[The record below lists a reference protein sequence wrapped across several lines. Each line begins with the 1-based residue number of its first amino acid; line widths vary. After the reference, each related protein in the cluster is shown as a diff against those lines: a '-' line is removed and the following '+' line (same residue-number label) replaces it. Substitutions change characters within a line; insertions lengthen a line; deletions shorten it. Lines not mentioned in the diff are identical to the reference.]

1 MIIMNANNNYNKI
14 LKPYARKHRNNST
27 QAEIRLW
34 SKLLRNKQMLG
45 FPFLR
50 QRPID
55 NYIADF
61 FCKELKLI
69 IETDGITHHNPEARE
84 RDKVREKRL
93 MELGYHL
100 IRFDDAEVMWDIDNV
115 RLEIEEKIKQLVNK

>member
-1 MIIMNANNNYNKI
+1 MNNYNHYNKI

-69 IETDGITHHNPEARE
+69 IETDGITHHSPEAKE

-93 MELGYHL
+93 AELGYHL
-100 IRFDDAEVMWDIDNV
+100 IRFDDVEVMRDIENI
-115 RLEIEEKIKQLVNK
+115 RLKIEEKIKQLINK

>member
-1 MIIMNANNNYNKI
+1 MLTMNSYNHYNKI

-45 FPFLR
+45 YSFLR

-69 IETDGITHHNPEARE
+69 IETDGISHHSEEAHMK
-84 RDKVREKRL
+84 DKIRTKRL
-93 MELGYHL
+93 NELGYHL
-100 IRFDDAEVMWDIDNV
+100 IRFDDNEVMKNIENV
-115 RLEIEEKIKQLVNK
+115 RLSIEGKINEIVSN

>member
-1 MIIMNANNNYNKI
+1 MNSYNHYNKI

-45 FPFLR
+45 YSFLR

-69 IETDGITHHNPEARE
+69 IETDGISHHSEEAYMK
-84 RDKVREKRL
+84 DKIRTKRL
-93 MELGYHL
+93 NELGYHL
-100 IRFDDAEVMWDIDNV
+100 IRFDDNEVMINIENV
-115 RLEIEEKIKQLVNK
+115 RLSIEGKINEIVSN

>member
-1 MIIMNANNNYNKI
+1 MNSYNHYNKI

-45 FPFLR
+45 YSFLR

-69 IETDGITHHNPEARE
+69 IETDGISHHSEEAHMK
-84 RDKVREKRL
+84 DKIRTKRL
-93 MELGYHL
+93 NELGYHL
-100 IRFDDAEVMWDIDNV
+100 IRFDDNEVMKNIENV
-115 RLEIEEKIKQLVNK
+115 RLSIEGKINEIVSN